1 MDAGAGCDSLKGMKP
16 RLNIRKLSVGSESIE
31 TLAAFQAHRR
41 AERKAAG
48 EPAFSR
54 HVTRMWPKRAEEV
67 LETGGSMYWVI
78 KGVMQVRQPIL
89 DFEEVTYEDGI
100 RRCGIVLD
108 HNLIQVAPRPT
119 RAFQGWRYFEAK
131 DAPPD
136 LKDLSGEI
144 DPGMP
149 PEMLAELRELG
160 LV

>member
-1 MDAGAGCDSLKGMKP
+1 MDAGGSRDRLPGMT
-16 RLNIRKLSVGSESIE
+16 LHMRKLSVGTE
-31 TLAAFQAHRR
+31 TVEGLMEFQAMRR
-41 AERKAAG
+41 ADRLARG
-48 EPAFSR
+48 EPGFSR
-54 HVTRMWPKRAEEV
+54 HVTRMWPKRADEI
-67 LETGGSMYWVI
+67 LSGNGSMYWII
-78 KGVMQVRQPIL
+78 KGVMQARQPIL
-89 DFEEVTYEDGI
+89 DFEEVIGADGV

-108 HNLIQVAPRPT
+108 HDLVLTAPRPA

-136 LKDLSGEI
+136 LADVKGEV